1 MPSEFLSQVKEL
13 VRNKI
18 KQSIGDSNLIEE
30 SMAYSAL
37 SDSKMIRAGLIFAS
51 AKTNKNI
58 SHESIITLST
68 AVELMHTYS
77 LIHDDLPCMD
87 DDDLRR
93 NQPSNHIRYGEAN
106 AVLSGDA
113 LQALAYEI
121 ICDDKKLNSNEK
133 VYAIK
138 ILSESCGKNGMVL
151 GQHLDIENEGNLE
164 NLTQEKLDDIHNL
177 KTGRLI
183 ECSVMLGQIGSD
195 LGSKEKEVL
204 KDFSRNIGLAFQIR
218 DDILDVI
225 QSEEILGKNKN
236 SDIKNNKT
244 TYIDIVGLDNAKEKA
259 KNLTENALNSIN
271 NYQIDNKD
279 ILIDLAKYLV
289 ERRN

>member
-1 MPSEFLSQVKEL
+1 
-13 VRNKI
+13 
-18 KQSIGDSNLIEE
+18 
-30 SMAYSAL
+30 
-37 SDSKMIRAGLIFAS
+37 
-51 AKTNKNI
+51 
-58 SHESIITLST
+58 
-68 AVELMHTYS
+68 
-77 LIHDDLPCMD
+77 
-87 DDDLRR
+87 
-93 NQPSNHIRYGEAN
+93 
-106 AVLSGDA
+106 
-113 LQALAYEI
+113 
-121 ICDDKKLNSNEK
+121 
-133 VYAIK
+133 
-138 ILSESCGKNGMVL
+138 MVL

-225 QSEEILGKNKN
+225 QSQEILGKNKN